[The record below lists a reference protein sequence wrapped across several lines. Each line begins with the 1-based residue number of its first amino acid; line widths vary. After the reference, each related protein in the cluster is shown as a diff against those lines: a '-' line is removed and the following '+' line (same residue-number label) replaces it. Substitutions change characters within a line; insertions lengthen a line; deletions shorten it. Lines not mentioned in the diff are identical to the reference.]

1 VSYQTILFECEG
13 PVAVVT
19 LNRPE
24 RANAM
29 NRTMLE
35 ELLDVCD
42 TVEGMSDI
50 RALVLTGAGEAFCSG
65 FDLKD
70 QAANRPDG
78 VEQWRDALQI
88 DYDAVMRFWHLPIPT
103 VAAVRGPALAGGFE
117 LSMACD
123 MTVAAEGS
131 VFGEPELRFGAG
143 IVVMLLPWLAGP
155 KAAKEIILLGRDDIS
170 VESAFDLGLVN
181 RIVPPGE
188 DLSEAMDIAKRLA
201 VIDPMLVKQTKRAI
215 NASFTIMGMDQA
227 LQNAL
232 DIDVQ
237 IEGQGSPDKTEFL
250 RLLREEGMKAA
261 LSWRDARF
269 GDDA

>member
-1 VSYQTILFECEG
+1 
-13 PVAVVT
+13 
-19 LNRPE
+19 
-24 RANAM
+24 
-29 NRTMLE
+29 
-35 ELLDVCD
+35 
-42 TVEGMSDI
+42 
-50 RALVLTGAGEAFCSG
+50 
-65 FDLKD
+65 
-70 QAANRPDG
+70 
-78 VEQWRDALQI
+78 
-88 DYDAVMRFWHLPIPT
+88 
-103 VAAVRGPALAGGFE
+103 
-117 LSMACD
+117 MACD

-181 RIVPPGE
+181 RIVPPGC
-188 DLSEAMDIAKRLA
+188 DLAEAMDIAKRLA

-215 NASFTIMGMDQA
+215 NASFAIMGMDRA

-250 RLLREEGMKAA
+250 RLLREDGMKAA
-261 LSWRDARF
+261 LAWRDARF
-269 GDDA
+269 SEED

>member
-1 VSYQTILFECEG
+1 MTYETITFEQDG
-13 PVAVVT
+13 SVAIVT
-19 LNRPE
+19 LNRPN

-29 NRTMLE
+29 NRRMLE
-35 ELLDVCD
+35 ELLEVCD
-42 TVEGMSDI
+42 RVEGDGEI

-70 QAANRPDG
+70 QAANRPQG
-78 VEQWRDALQI
+78 VEEWRDALQI
-88 DYDAVMRFWHLPIPT
+88 DFDAVMRFWHLPIPT

-181 RIVPPGE
+181 RIVPAGE
-188 DLSEAMDIAKRLA
+188 DLEEAVGIARRLA

-215 NASFTIMGMDQA
+215 NASFSIMGMDQA
-227 LQNAL
+227 LQTAL
-232 DIDVQ
+232 DIDAQ

-250 RLLREEGMKAA
+250 RLLREEGMNAA
-261 LSWRDARF
+261 LAWRDARF
-269 GDDA
+269 SDE